1 MSTTKEIV
9 NRLRWVFMG
18 LLAIPAGISLKA
30 GIHGAISSSRDFQ
43 WSGAGLLRH
52 GIDPWK
58 NALLGQSASAP
69 HFSQPSALHMFYV
82 LLLPLSRLSFQHA
95 AEAWCLFNIL
105 LSIAAICLLRN
116 LFKLS
121 RFASIGILFL
131 LWMSSPF
138 RSTLRLGQTSIFE
151 LVLLCLVFCTTN
163 STIRGLALGFSFS
176 EYSFAPVVLSF
187 LWFKHNIRT
196 LTIAVI
202 VAALAVALTWSML
215 GGSIVQVA
223 LEPFAVANLVPRSGI
238 ADLVT
243 TIEAALAR
251 WLPAFR
257 SGQTLA
263 YAAGLMA
270 SGAYGLFLSRRRV
283 SNAAYLTLISIA
295 SLFTIKHPGHDYVF
309 LLLPLCYAFSERGK
323 SMRAIAVPIVAV
335 FWFMDGLF
343 APLPSS
349 LTRTA
354 DQWITNAAAS
364 CVLATLLAYL
374 TWSILRTEVVP
385 YVKRAEN
392 DRRVAHT
399 AETFSAV

>member
-1 MSTTKEIV
+1 MPMIKEIV
-9 NRLRWVFMG
+9 NRFRWVLMG
-18 LLAIPAGISLKA
+18 LLSIPAGISLKA
-30 GIHGAISSSRDFQ
+30 GMHGAISSSQDFQ
-43 WSGAGLLRH
+43 WSGASLLRH

-58 NALLGQSASAP
+58 NALLGQSASVS
-69 HFSQPSALHMFYV
+69 HFSQPGCLHMFYV
-82 LLLPLSRLSFQHA
+82 LLLPFSRLSFQHA
-95 AEAWCLFNIL
+95 AEAWCILNIL
-105 LSIAAICLLRN
+105 LSIAAIFLLKN
-116 LFKLS
+116 LFSLS
-121 RFASIGILFL
+121 RFVSIGMLFL
-131 LWMSSPF
+131 LWMSSSF

-202 VAALAVALTWSML
+202 VAVLAVALTWSML
-215 GGSIVQVA
+215 GGSILQVA
-223 LEPFAVANLVPRSGI
+223 FEPFAVSNLTPRSGT

-243 TIEAALAR
+243 SIEAALAR

-270 SGAYGLFLSRRRV
+270 SGAYGLFLSRRRI
-283 SNAAYLTLISIA
+283 SNGGYLTLISIA
-295 SLFTIKHPGHDYVF
+295 SLFTIKHAAHDYVF
-309 LLLPLCYAFSERGK
+309 LLLPLCYVFSERGK
-323 SMRAIAVPIVAV
+323 STRAIAVPIVGV

-354 DQWITNAAAS
+354 DQWITSAAAS
-364 CVLATLLAYL
+364 CMLATLLVYL

-385 YVKRAEN
+385 HIKRAEN
-392 DRRVAHT
+392 DRRVAHA
-399 AETFSAV
+399 AETFSAI